1 MNKIYFL
8 GKRTSSMFRT
18 IENQHKYYS
27 KTANIKFLQTE
38 NKIYFKIC
46 ISIRKDEGL
55 SCIALYSKFDEVMFA
70 FMVKFQNWVWYI
82 IVCSIVFFGSSNAQ
96 AKNTNEPQSY
106 LQGDVLDSTL
116 QEGDFINRY
125 GHQVKN
131 YKRSSKSSY
140 GNKKNAQV
148 LPNRVVGRDYYFG
161 SFAYAEKF
169 NFASIAG
176 ASISADDEESGF
188 QGLLSLHYSG
198 YQESTFLFNRLGA
211 NSITLEQSAIGGNG
225 VFRYFDRAYLLE
237 PYFTVMNFAQVGLG
251 YTYLKNELKLSSS
264 TLYSDSSGF
273 LGNELVQD
281 WDDPVTSVNTLFK
294 RTAHV
299 FNFNVGVGTELGYK
313 QVSLVPYLINA
324 TYFGDVK
331 DNQVIG
337 GIDLNLFY
345 KSGFLSLGVSESTD
359 APITYILSYGD
370 YF

>member
-1 MNKIYFL
+1 MSKIYFL
-8 GKRTSSMFRT
+8 GKRTSSIFRT
-18 IENQHKYYS
+18 IEYQHDYCS
-27 KTANIKFLQTE
+27 KSTNIKFLHAE

-46 ISIRKDEGL
+46 TLIRKHEGL
-55 SCIALYSKFDEVMFA
+55 SCIALYSKFDEIMFA
-70 FMVKFQNWVWYI
+70 FMFKFQNWVWYI

-96 AKNTNEPQSY
+96 AKNTNESPSH
-106 LQGDVLDSTL
+106 LQGGVPDSIL

-131 YKRSSKSSY
+131 YKRSSNSNH

-148 LPNRVVGRDYYFG
+148 LPSRVVGRDYYFG
-161 SFAYAEKF
+161 AFAYAEKF

-198 YQESTFLFNRLGA
+198 YQESTFLFNGMGA

-225 VFRYFDRAYLLE
+225 IFRYFDRAYLLE

-273 LGNELVQD
+273 LGNELVKD

-294 RTAHV
+294 KTTHV

-313 QVSLVPYLINA
+313 QISLVPYLINT

-331 DNQVIG
+331 DNQVFG

-345 KSGFLSLGVSESTD
+345 KSGFISLGVSESTD
-359 APITYILSYGD
+359 TPITYILSYGN